1 MREGDERSATG
12 DVHLQEMTLRLR
24 AETVFVLGGWLI
36 TEIPS
41 SHTKHTHTHTHTH
54 THKGVA
60 NQLEIPSSHTKHT
73 HTHTH
78 THTHKGVA
86 NQLDGSLN

>member
-1 MREGDERSATG
+1 VR
-12 DVHLQEMTLRLR
+12 LQEMTLRLR

-41 SHTKHTHTHTHTH
+41 SHTKHTHTH
-54 THKGVA
+54 
-60 NQLEIPSSHTKHT
+60 
-73 HTHTH
+73 
-78 THTHKGVA
+78 KGVA